1 MIWQIYKVFFTYH
14 FTRSLSFVAAA
25 KFSLFTFHF
34 SLKIANFANSF
45 AKLQCTRQFKEKQAF
60 LLHCSRF
67 FVTLASPKLLHLGKA
82 QINLAFHSTFR
93 NFANKNKTFY
103 NTTMLQIRCKNN
115 NMTKSFPEGTSLL
128 DVYQEFADDI
138 KLPYPVVS
146 AKVNNASQGLKF
158 RLYQNR
164 DVEFLDAREGSGHRV
179 YVRSLCFV
187 LYKATQDLFPGSKL
201 FIEHTISRGYYCNF
215 KKKGYEPMV
224 EGDVEKIRE
233 RMQEIIN
240 LDMPFRRNEAT
251 TEEALRV
258 FAERGL
264 TDKVKLLESSGQ
276 IYSDYYML
284 GDTADYYYGPL
295 VPSAGYLTV
304 WGLETYHDGMLLR
317 VPDWNNPTQLAE
329 KVDMPKTYEM
339 FAEKT
344 KWDIIMRLSNAGD
357 VNKAILKGHASELI
371 QVSEAL
377 QEKKIVQIA
386 EEIDRRFHDEE
397 NPVRMV
403 LITGPSS
410 SGKTTFCKRLSVQ
423 LLACGL
429 RPLSFSTDDYFVNR
443 LDTPKLPN
451 GDYDFDNI
459 ETVEYHL
466 LEDHLLRLMKGER
479 VEIPEYNFVT
489 GKREWNGKKLKL
501 AGDTVLIIEGI
512 HALNPLLTKKIP
524 DSLKYK
530 IYISALTSISLD
542 DHNWIPVRDNR
553 LLRRIIRDYNKG
565 AYTAQQT
572 IAQWKNVCEAEDQWI
587 FPFQETADA
596 MFNSALNIEFA
607 VLRTHA
613 EIILASVPK
622 NCDEYAEAHRLL
634 KFLRY
639 FIPISDKEIPPTSI
653 MREFV
658 GGSSFK
664 YPR

>member
-1 MIWQIYKVFFTYH
+1 
-14 FTRSLSFVAAA
+14 
-25 KFSLFTFHF
+25 
-34 SLKIANFANSF
+34 
-45 AKLQCTRQFKEKQAF
+45 
-60 LLHCSRF
+60 
-67 FVTLASPKLLHLGKA
+67 
-82 QINLAFHSTFR
+82 
-93 NFANKNKTFY
+93 
-103 NTTMLQIRCKNN
+103 MLQIRCKNIN
-115 NMTKSFPEGTSLL
+115 VTKSFPEGSSLL
-128 DVYQEFADDI
+128 EVYQEFADEI

-146 AKVNNASQGLKF
+146 AKVNNTSQGLKF

-164 DVEFLDAREGSGHRV
+164 DVEFLDAREGSGHRA

-187 LYKATQDLFPGSKL
+187 LYKATQDLFSGSKL

-215 KKKGYEPMV
+215 KKKTSEPLTD
-224 EGDVEKIRE
+224 GDVEEIRK

-251 TEEALRV
+251 NEEAIRV
-258 FAERGL
+258 FAERGF
-264 TDKVKLLESSGQ
+264 TDKVKLLETSGQ
-276 IYSDYYML
+276 IYSDYYTL

-304 WGLETYHDGMLLR
+304 WGLEPYHDGMLLR
-317 VPDWNNPTQLAE
+317 VPDWNDPSRLAE
-329 KVDMPKTYEM
+329 KADMPKTYEM

-344 KWDIIMRLSNAGD
+344 RWDIIMRLSNAGD

-386 EEIDRRFHDEE
+386 EEIERRFHREE
-397 NPVRMV
+397 SPVRIV

-443 LDTPKLPN
+443 TDTPRLPN

-459 ETVEYHL
+459 ETVEYAL
-466 LEDHLLRLMKGER
+466 LQDHLSRLMRGER
-479 VEIPEYNFVT
+479 VEVPEYNFTT

-501 AGDTVLIIEGI
+501 TGDTVLIIEGI
-512 HALNPLLTKKIP
+512 HALNPLLTKHIADEAKFR
-524 DSLKYK
+524 

-565 AYTAQQT
+565 AYTAQET
-572 IAQWKNVCEAEDQWI
+572 IAQWKNVCEAEDKWI
-587 FPFQETADA
+587 FPYQETADV

-613 EIILASVPK
+613 ELILASVPK
-622 NCDEYAEAHRLL
+622 NCPEYAEAHRLL
-634 KFLRY
+634 KFIHY
-639 FIPISDKEIPPTSI
+639 FIPVSDKEIPPTSI

-664 YPR
+664 Y

>member
-1 MIWQIYKVFFTYH
+1 
-14 FTRSLSFVAAA
+14 
-25 KFSLFTFHF
+25 
-34 SLKIANFANSF
+34 
-45 AKLQCTRQFKEKQAF
+45 
-60 LLHCSRF
+60 
-67 FVTLASPKLLHLGKA
+67 
-82 QINLAFHSTFR
+82 
-93 NFANKNKTFY
+93 
-103 NTTMLQIRCKNN
+103 
-115 NMTKSFPEGTSLL
+115 MTKSFPEGTSLL

-138 KLPYPVVS
+138 NLPYPVVS

-187 LYKATQDLFPGSKL
+187 LYKATQDVFPNSKL

-215 KKKGYEPMV
+215 KKKGNEPLV
-224 EGDVEKIRE
+224 EGDVERIRE

-251 TEEALRV
+251 TEEAIRV

-295 VPSAGYLTV
+295 VPSAGYLKV

-386 EEIDRRFHDEE
+386 EEIERRFHNEE
-397 NPVRMV
+397 NPVRLV

-443 LDTPKLPN
+443 VDTPKLPN

-459 ETVEYHL
+459 ETVEYNL
-466 LEDHLLRLMKGER
+466 LEDHLLRLMQGER

-501 AGDTVLIIEGI
+501 SNDTVLIIEGI

-613 EIILASVPK
+613 ELILASVPR
-622 NCDEYAEAHRLL
+622 NSAEYAEAHRLL
-634 KFLRY
+634 KFIRF
-639 FIPISDKEIPPTSI
+639 FIPVSDKEIPPTSI
-653 MREFV
+653 MREFL

-664 YPR
+664 YQD

>member
-1 MIWQIYKVFFTYH
+1 
-14 FTRSLSFVAAA
+14 
-25 KFSLFTFHF
+25 
-34 SLKIANFANSF
+34 
-45 AKLQCTRQFKEKQAF
+45 
-60 LLHCSRF
+60 
-67 FVTLASPKLLHLGKA
+67 
-82 QINLAFHSTFR
+82 
-93 NFANKNKTFY
+93 
-103 NTTMLQIRCKNN
+103 
-115 NMTKSFPEGTSLL
+115 MTKSFPEGTSLL

-224 EGDVEKIRE
+224 DGDVERIRE

-386 EEIDRRFHDEE
+386 EEIDRRFHDDE

-459 ETVEYHL
+459 ETVEYNL

>member
-1 MIWQIYKVFFTYH
+1 
-14 FTRSLSFVAAA
+14 
-25 KFSLFTFHF
+25 
-34 SLKIANFANSF
+34 
-45 AKLQCTRQFKEKQAF
+45 
-60 LLHCSRF
+60 
-67 FVTLASPKLLHLGKA
+67 
-82 QINLAFHSTFR
+82 
-93 NFANKNKTFY
+93 
-103 NTTMLQIRCKNN
+103 MLQIRCKNN
-115 NMTKSFPEGTSLL
+115 NVTKSFPEGASLL
-128 DVYQEFADDI
+128 DVYQEFADEI
-138 KLPYPVVS
+138 KLPYPVIS

-164 DVEFLDAREGSGHRV
+164 DVEFLDARAGSGHRV
-179 YVRSLCFV
+179 YVRSLSFV
-187 LYKATQDLFPGSKL
+187 LYKATQDIFPGSKL
-201 FIEHTISRGYYCNF
+201 FIEHSLCRGYYCNF
-215 KKKGYEPMV
+215 KKKDGTPLTDE
-224 EGDVEKIRE
+224 DVAQVRK
-233 RMQEIIN
+233 RMQEIVD
-240 LDMPFRRNEAT
+240 LDMPFRRTEAT
-251 TEEALRV
+251 NEEAIRV
-258 FAERGL
+258 FAERGFA
-264 TDKVKLLESSGQ
+264 DKVKLLETSGH
-276 IYSDYYML
+276 IYSDYYTL
-284 GDTADYYYGPL
+284 GDTVDYYYGPL
-295 VPSAGYLTV
+295 VPSAGYLKV
-304 WGLETYHDGMLLR
+304 WALERYEDGLLLR
-317 VPDWNNPTQLAE
+317 VPDWNNPNQVAE
-329 KVDMPKTYEM
+329 KVDQPKTFEM

-344 KWDIIMRLSNAGD
+344 RWDIIMRLSNAGD
-357 VNKAILKGHASELI
+357 VNKAIMRGHASELI

-377 QEKKIVQIA
+377 QEKKIVKIA
-386 EEIDRRFHDEE
+386 EEIEHRFHQEE
-397 NPVRMV
+397 KPVRLV

-429 RPLSFSTDDYFVNR
+429 RPISFSTDDYFVNR
-443 LDTPKLPN
+443 IDTPKLPN

-459 ETVEYHL
+459 ETVEYSL
-466 LEDHLLRLMKGER
+466 LEDHLLRLMQGEK

-501 AGDTVLIIEGI
+501 SNDTVLIIEGI

-587 FPFQETADA
+587 FPFQETADV

-622 NCDEYAEAHRLL
+622 NCPEYAEAHRLM
-634 KFLRY
+634 KFIHFFL
-639 FIPISDKEIPPTSI
+639 PVSDKEIPPTSI

-658 GGSSFK
+658 GGSAFK
-664 YPR
+664 Y

>member
-1 MIWQIYKVFFTYH
+1 
-14 FTRSLSFVAAA
+14 
-25 KFSLFTFHF
+25 
-34 SLKIANFANSF
+34 
-45 AKLQCTRQFKEKQAF
+45 
-60 LLHCSRF
+60 
-67 FVTLASPKLLHLGKA
+67 
-82 QINLAFHSTFR
+82 
-93 NFANKNKTFY
+93 
-103 NTTMLQIRCKNN
+103 MLQIRCKNN
-115 NMTKSFPEGTSLL
+115 NVTKSFPEGCSLL
-128 DVYQEFADDI
+128 DVYQEFQDEI

-158 RLYQNR
+158 RLFQNR

-179 YVRSLCFV
+179 YVRSLCFL

-201 FIEHTISRGYYCNF
+201 FIEHSLCRGYYCNF
-215 KKKGYEPMV
+215 KKKNADPLTDE
-224 EGDVEKIRE
+224 DVELIKQ
-233 RMQEIIN
+233 RMQEVVN
-240 LDMPFRRNEAT
+240 LDMPFRRTEAT
-251 TEEALRV
+251 TEEAIRV
-258 FAERGL
+258 FAERGFS
-264 TDKVKLLESSGQ
+264 DKVKLLETSGQ
-276 IYSDYYML
+276 IYSDYYTL
-284 GDTADYYYGPL
+284 GDTVDYYYGPL
-295 VPSAGYLTV
+295 VPSAGYLKV
-304 WGLETYHDGMLLR
+304 WGLERYEQGMLLR
-317 VPDWNNPTQLAE
+317 VPDWNNPNQLAE
-329 KVDMPKTYEM
+329 KVEQPKTFEM

-357 VNKAILKGHASELI
+357 VNKAIMRGYASELI

-386 EEIDRRFHDEE
+386 EEIDNRFHREKD
-397 NPVRMV
+397 PVRIV

-429 RPLSFSTDDYFVNR
+429 RPISFSTDDYFVNR
-443 LDTPKLPN
+443 VDTPKLPN

-459 ETVEYHL
+459 ETVDYHM
-466 LEDHLLRLMKGER
+466 LEDHLLRLMDGER

-501 AGDTVLIIEGI
+501 GSDTVLIIEGI
-512 HALNPLLTKKIP
+512 HALNPLLTQKIP

-587 FPFQETADA
+587 FPYQESADV

-613 EIILASVPK
+613 EIILSSVPK
-622 NCDEYAEAHRLL
+622 NCPEYSEAHRLL
-634 KFLRY
+634 KFIHFFL
-639 FIPISDKEIPPTSI
+639 PVSDKEIPPTSI

-664 YPR
+664 YKGL

>member
-1 MIWQIYKVFFTYH
+1 
-14 FTRSLSFVAAA
+14 
-25 KFSLFTFHF
+25 
-34 SLKIANFANSF
+34 
-45 AKLQCTRQFKEKQAF
+45 
-60 LLHCSRF
+60 
-67 FVTLASPKLLHLGKA
+67 
-82 QINLAFHSTFR
+82 
-93 NFANKNKTFY
+93 
-103 NTTMLQIRCKNN
+103 MLQIRCKNN
-115 NMTKSFPEGTSLL
+115 NVTKSFPEGSSLL
-128 DVYQEFADDI
+128 DVYQEFADEI

-187 LYKATQDLFPGSKL
+187 LYKATQDIFTGSKL

-215 KKKGYEPMV
+215 KKRNNELLT
-224 EGDVEKIRE
+224 ENDVERIRQ

-251 TEEALRV
+251 TEEAVRV

-264 TDKVKLLESSGQ
+264 SDKVKLLETSGH

-284 GDTADYYYGPL
+284 GDTVDFYYGPL
-295 VPSAGYLTV
+295 VPSAGYLKV
-304 WGLETYHDGMLLR
+304 WGLEPYYDGMLLR
-317 VPDWNNPTQLAE
+317 VPDWNNPMVLAE
-329 KVDMPKTYEM
+329 KVDMPKTYDM

-386 EEIDRRFHDEE
+386 EEIDRRARDEKA
-397 NPVRMV
+397 PVRVV

-443 LDTPKLPN
+443 VDTPKLPN

-459 ETVEYHL
+459 ETVEYSL
-466 LEDHLLRLMKGER
+466 LEDHLLRLMAGER

-501 AGDTVLIIEGI
+501 TNDSVLIIEGI

-524 DSLKYK
+524 DSAKFR

-565 AYTAQQT
+565 AYTARET
-572 IAQWKNVCEAEDQWI
+572 ISQWKNVCEAEDKWI
-587 FPFQETADA
+587 FPFQETADV

-607 VLRTHA
+607 VLRLHA
-613 EIILASVPK
+613 DIILSSVPK
-622 NCDEYAEAHRLL
+622 NCPEYAEAHRLL
-634 KFLRY
+634 KFIHY
-639 FIPISDKEIPPTSI
+639 FLPISDKEIPPTSI

-664 YPR
+664 Y

>member
-1 MIWQIYKVFFTYH
+1 
-14 FTRSLSFVAAA
+14 
-25 KFSLFTFHF
+25 
-34 SLKIANFANSF
+34 
-45 AKLQCTRQFKEKQAF
+45 
-60 LLHCSRF
+60 
-67 FVTLASPKLLHLGKA
+67 
-82 QINLAFHSTFR
+82 
-93 NFANKNKTFY
+93 
-103 NTTMLQIRCKNN
+103 
-115 NMTKSFPEGTSLL
+115 MTKSFPEGTSLL

-164 DVEFLDAREGSGHRV
+164 DVEFLDAREGSGFRV

-215 KKKGYEPMV
+215 KKKGNEPLV
-224 EGDVEKIRE
+224 EGDVERIRE

-251 TEEALRV
+251 TEEAIRV

-295 VPSAGYLTV
+295 VPSAGYLKV

-386 EEIDRRFHDEE
+386 EEIDRRFHNEE
-397 NPVRMV
+397 NPVRLV

-443 LDTPKLPN
+443 VDTPKLPN

-459 ETVEYHL
+459 ETVEYNL
-466 LEDHLLRLMKGER
+466 LEDHLLRLMQGER

-501 AGDTVLIIEGI
+501 SNDTVLIIEGI

-613 EIILASVPK
+613 ELILASVPR
-622 NCDEYAEAHRLL
+622 NSDEYAEAHRLL
-634 KFLRY
+634 KFIRF
-639 FIPISDKEIPPTSI
+639 FIPVSDKEIPPTSI
-653 MREFV
+653 MREFL

-664 YPR
+664 YQD

>member
-1 MIWQIYKVFFTYH
+1 VQSYIF
-14 FTRSLSFVAAA
+14 
-25 KFSLFTFHF
+25 
-34 SLKIANFANSF
+34 
-45 AKLQCTRQFKEKQAF
+45 
-60 LLHCSRF
+60 
-67 FVTLASPKLLHLGKA
+67 
-82 QINLAFHSTFR
+82 FR
-93 NFANKNKTFY
+93 NFAKKSTI
-103 NTTMLQIRCKNN
+103 MLQIRCKNN

-128 DVYQEFADDI
+128 EVYQEFADDI

-187 LYKATQDLFPGSKL
+187 LYKATQDMFPGSKL

-215 KKKGYEPMV
+215 KKKNNEALAD
-224 EGDVEKIRE
+224 GDVERIAA
-233 RMQEIIN
+233 RMQEIISM
-240 LDMPFRRNEAT
+240 DMPFRRNEAT
-251 TEEALRV
+251 TEEAIRV
-258 FAERGL
+258 FAERGF
-264 TDKVKLLESSGQ
+264 TDKVKLLETSGQ

-304 WGLETYHDGMLLR
+304 WALEPYHDGMLLR
-317 VPDWNNPTQLAE
+317 VPDWNNPTILAE

-344 KWDIIMRLSNAGD
+344 RWDIIMRLSNAGD
-357 VNKAILKGHASELI
+357 VNKAIKRGYASELI

-386 EEIDRRFHDEE
+386 EEIERRYHREE
-397 NPVRMV
+397 NPVRLV

-410 SGKTTFCKRLSVQ
+410 SGKTTFCKRLSIQ

-429 RPLSFSTDDYFVNR
+429 RPMSFSTDDYFVNR
-443 LDTPKLPN
+443 VDTPKLPN

-459 ETVEYHL
+459 ETVEYSL
-466 LEDHLLRLMKGER
+466 LEDHLQRLMQGER
-479 VEIPEYNFVT
+479 VEVPEYNFVT

-501 AGDTVLIIEGI
+501 SNDSVLIIEGI
-512 HALNPLLTKKIP
+512 HALNPLLTSKIS
-524 DSLKYK
+524 DSVKFK

-565 AYTAQQT
+565 AYTAQET

-587 FPFQETADA
+587 FPYQETADA

-622 NCDEYAEAHRLL
+622 NCPEYAEAHRLL

-664 YPR
+664 Y